1 MTCWQ
6 IALILRMIIRNNV
19 KILAAMQQHFPQL
32 SNKPSVTPQ
41 LYYGNLRMMP
51 VLFKSFLLIW
61 PLISI
66 LIWVFIAKAKN
77 KYFMLWF
84 NLPMSLIP
92 ILGNLLYELANI
104 ESAYNMWEAFHCIW
118 NSSSRLV
125 LIVEFFIPL
134 FLIFILNLAVL
145 TFFLT
150 KKK

>member
-1 MTCWQ
+1 
-6 IALILRMIIRNNV
+6 
-19 KILAAMQQHFPQL
+19 
-32 SNKPSVTPQ
+32 
-41 LYYGNLRMMP
+41 
-51 VLFKSFLLIW
+51 
-61 PLISI
+61 
-66 LIWVFIAKAKN
+66 
-77 KYFMLWF
+77 MLWF